1 YINLTLEVL
10 LLGRFIFYVEFLN
23 LKTSSSK
30 VVEALSLVLDN
41 ISNKKNPNVKIYGV
55 EPAESNILN
64 GGKPGPL
71 HSLNKKLP
79 AFEQLCAP

>member
-64 GGKPGPL
+64 GGKP
-71 HSLNKKLP
+71 
-79 AFEQLCAP
+79 